1 MEARADARCY
11 HNSRCAS
18 EEREMKLVAAAL
30 TLPLFALTLLV
41 PSQSEAQAA
50 DDSRWVKRVLR
61 QECRENGTCYRRYV
75 YLRRAAARERQAYY
89 GRRPEVRSYV
99 WRADDERDRE
109 GRWCRD
115 TKRVVG
121 NQHLTING
129 AKGEAEK
136 AWIQS
141 IRFYYGEVFMSLENA
156 KDIKFTC
163 SRSSVG
169 ETLGQTF
176 NRCEIEA
183 RPCKAE
189 PLESAEKQ

>member
-1 MEARADARCY
+1 MR
-11 HNSRCAS
+11 
-18 EEREMKLVAAAL
+18 LLAAAL
-30 TLPLFALTLLV
+30 ALPVFAVTLVA
-41 PSQSEAQAA
+41 PSQMQAQP

-61 QECRENGTCYRRYV
+61 VECRENGTCYRRY
-75 YLRRAAARERQAYY
+75 YYQRRAAEQARREYY
-89 GRRPEVRSYV
+89 AARRGPQVRSYV
-99 WRADDERDRE
+99 WRADDERA

-121 NQHLTING
+121 NQHLTVNG
-129 AKGEAEK
+129 AKAEADK

-156 KDIKFTC
+156 KEIKYTC

-189 PLESAEKQ
+189 PLESAENK